1 MTALVCVCVLN
12 SIDYFNS
19 TKMKLNL
26 IKSSICY
33 SELITVACEL
43 VFVWAYPSLSL
54 YWIDLS

>member
-1 MTALVCVCVLN
+1 MYDCVGVCVLN

-33 SELITVACEL
+33 SELITVACEP
-43 VFVWAYPSLSL
+43 VFVWAYPSFSL
-54 YWIDLS
+54 Y